1 MKNYL
6 IRFKGTLIAFLI
18 FVILLASVFL
28 YDRNEAPDEST
39 EKVTSEQVFPNID
52 SEEIKSIKLK
62 DESSSF
68 TLEKSDDG
76 DWRVVTS
83 SGEYSAD
90 DELVNNLLKEL
101 TEMRMKS
108 SIEERVDK
116 LNEYGFVQSRKEFS
130 ITTEKTSYP
139 VVIGDKSPVGSGT
152 YIYDLGE
159 GRIMLVDNSYLHGV
173 VNKKADDYRDKKLFA
188 MDKDNVDRITMK
200 VGDFSV
206 VLKKDDGNWITA
218 DSISADAPDSGIITA
233 VLDLYSGLEVSE
245 YVSDGSVDLADYGFN
260 EPVAEIGFYSGKEG
274 EEFLFGKRKDET
286 DFYLKL
292 ANQEPVYA
300 VSKNYFKI
308 LPKNKGQLTGK

>member
-39 EKVTSEQVFPNID
+39 EKVTEQVFPNIE
-52 SEEIKSIKLK
+52 SKEIRSIKLK

-68 TLEKSDDG
+68 TLEKADKG
-76 DWRVVTS
+76 DWMVVTN
-83 SGEYSAD
+83 SGEYRAD
-90 DELVNNLLKEL
+90 NELVNNLIKGL
-101 TEMRMKS
+101 TEMKMKS
-108 SIEERVDK
+108 SINERTGK
-116 LNEYGFVQSRKEFS
+116 LNEYGFVQSRNEFS
-130 ITTEKTSYP
+130 IDTEKASYP

-159 GRIMLVDNSYLHGV
+159 GRIMLVDDAYLEGV
-173 VNKKADDYRDKKLFA
+173 VNKKAGDYRDKKLFA
-188 MDKDNVDRITMK
+188 MNKDNVDKITMK

-206 VLKKDDGNWITA
+206 ELKKDNGKWNATDLTG
-218 DSISADAPDSGIITA
+218 SDAPDSGVITA
-233 VLDLYSGLEVSE
+233 ILDSYSGLEVSGF
-245 YVSDGSVDLADYGFN
+245 VSDGFVDLKDYGLN
-260 EPVAEIGFYSGKEG
+260 EPVAVIGFYSGKDG

-286 DFYLKL
+286 DFYLKV
-292 ANQEPVYA
+292 AYEKPVYA

-308 LPKNKGQLTGK
+308 LPKNMDQLTGK

>member
-39 EKVTSEQVFPNID
+39 EKVTSEQVFPKID
-52 SEEIKSIKLK
+52 SKEITSIKLT
-62 DESSSF
+62 DESSTF
-68 TLEKSDDG
+68 TLEKADNG
-76 DWRVVTS
+76 DWRVVTN
-83 SGEYSAD
+83 SGEYRAD
-90 DELVNNLLKEL
+90 EEPVNSLIKSLA
-101 TEMRMKS
+101 EMKMKS

-116 LNEYGFVQSRKEFS
+116 LNEYGFVQSRNEFS
-130 ITTEKTSYP
+130 ITTKKASYP

-159 GRIMLVDNSYLHGV
+159 GRIMLVDDVYLEGV
-173 VNKKADDYRDKKLFA
+173 VNKKAGDYRDKELFA
-188 MDKDNVDRITMK
+188 LDKDNVDKITMK

-206 VLKKDDGNWITA
+206 ELKKENGKWNTA
-218 DSISADAPDSGIITA
+218 DSTGPDVPDGGVIAA
-233 VLDLYSGLEVSE
+233 VLDSYSGLEVSE
-245 YVSDGSVDLADYGFN
+245 FVSDGSVDLKDYGLN
-260 EPVAEIGFYSGKEG
+260 EPVAEIGFYSGKDG

-286 DFYLKL
+286 DFYLKV
-292 ANQEPVYA
+292 AYQKPIYA

-308 LPKNKGQLTGK
+308 LPKNMDQLTGK